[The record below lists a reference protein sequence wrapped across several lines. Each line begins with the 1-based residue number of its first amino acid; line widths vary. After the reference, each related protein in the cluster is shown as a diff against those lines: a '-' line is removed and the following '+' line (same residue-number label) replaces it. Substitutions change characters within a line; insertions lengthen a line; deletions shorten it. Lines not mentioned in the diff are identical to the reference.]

1 MGSIFKKKKKYK
13 LGFAFSGGGAK
24 GAAHCGALQALY
36 EFGLKADV
44 VAGTSA
50 GSIAATMYSAG
61 MSPVEITNNFSN
73 LDFRDLLGTQLPKGG
88 MFDTKPLVKH
98 LKKIL
103 PYERL
108 EDLPVKTYVV
118 ATSIERGLVRFFE
131 EGEIAPRIAASCAI
145 PLIYQPVKIEGEH
158 YSDGG
163 VLMNL
168 PVSALRDK
176 CEKVIALNL
185 HQAGKICYRDSMY
198 SIAIRSFSL
207 MFMANIM
214 EDAAHA
220 NLVIDM
226 DTSSYSAYDL
236 SNIESLFYVG
246 YNTAVDVLEANG
258 YKRVMPKQALQHLG
272 KDKQPGA
279 LDELKMKAQAM
290 LAKSEELK
298 NSAKRLIAGSGNKKS
313 LEA

>member
-1 MGSIFKKKKKYK
+1 MERIFNRKKKYK
-13 LGFAFSGGGAK
+13 IGIAFGGGGAK

-36 EFGLKADV
+36 EFGIKADI

-50 GSIAATMYSAG
+50 GSIAATMYAAG
-61 MSPVEITNNFSN
+61 MSPVEITNNFSS

-98 LKKIL
+98 LQKII

-108 EDLPVKTYVV
+108 EDLPIKTMVV
-118 ATSIERGLVRFFE
+118 ATSIERGKVRYFE
-131 EGEIAPRIAASCAI
+131 EGEIAPRVAASCAI
-145 PLIYQPVKIEGEH
+145 PLIYQPVWIEGEH

-185 HQAGKICYRDSMY
+185 HQAGKICYRDSLY

-207 MFMANIM
+207 MFLSNAM
-214 EDAAHA
+214 EDASRADI
-220 NLVIDM
+220 VIDM
-226 DTSSYSAYDL
+226 NTSSYSAYDL

-246 YNTAVDVLEANG
+246 YNTAVEVLEANG
-258 YKRVMPKQALQHLG
+258 YKRVMHKQALQHLH
-272 KDKQPGA
+272 KEKQPGKI
-279 LDELKMKAQAM
+279 DELKIKAQAM

-298 NSAKRLIAGSGNKKS
+298 HTAKRLIAGNK
-313 LEA
+313 A

>member
-1 MGSIFKKKKKYK
+1 MESIFKKKKKYK
-13 LGFAFSGGGAK
+13 LGIAFSGGGAK
-24 GAAHCGALQALY
+24 GAAHCGAMQALN
-36 EFGLKADV
+36 EFGLKADI

-50 GSIAATMYSAG
+50 GSIAATMYASG
-61 MSPVEITNNFSN
+61 MSPVDITNNFIS

-88 MFDTKPLVKH
+88 MFDTKPLVRH
-98 LKKIL
+98 LQAII

-108 EDLPVKTYVV
+108 EDLPVRTLVV
-118 ATSIERGLVRFFE
+118 ATSIERGVVRIFD
-131 EGEIAPRIAASCAI
+131 EGEIAHRVAASCAI

-168 PVSALRDK
+168 PVSALRDN

-207 MFMANIM
+207 MFLSNTM
-214 EDAAHA
+214 EDAARA
-220 NLVIDM
+220 DIVINI

-236 SNIESLFYVG
+236 SNIETLFYLG
-246 YNTAVDVLEANG
+246 YNTAVEVLEANG
-258 YKRVMPKQALQHLG
+258 YKRVMPKQPLEHLH
-272 KDKQPGA
+272 KKAPGA
-279 LDELKMKAQAM
+279 LDELKIKAQAM

-298 NSAKRLIAGSGNKKS
+298 NSAKRLVSGVSGRKS
-313 LEA
+313 LES